1 MNSLSQKFLQLFP
14 VILFFT
20 LAPSF
25 ALVDYT
31 EQEDFTPQ
39 KSGASSV
46 SKKAPVSRSVTKP
59 KRSSSAGEGLNLGIN
74 MGVSYG
80 TQDVELNGQSGKVDT
95 MAIEAHLQTRYN
107 IFLALSHYQAKSSD
121 SGLVEDSTS
130 FQQGNSEIML
140 GFNWL
145 QFGKSS
151 ELVTVDLYGGVSL
164 GRANSDFATE
174 RTDRVVGVST
184 AKRFYNFALGLGYE
198 YRMTGNGAA
207 DEMAIGNIGKLQA
220 SLGWVVSSDIRFLIE
235 GSTYSM
241 ASSDDPGA
249 SIRLEEDL
257 DFSTITPQLQLKL
270 SPLVDMTLG
279 ARFRTRRI
287 KSAQLTAARLW
298 SLEGAYGNSVFAGLS
313 VNI

>member
-1 MNSLSQKFLQLFP
+1 MYSLTKNFLKVSVILSLSLSH
-14 VILFFT
+14 V
-20 LAPSF
+20 F

-31 EQEDFTPQ
+31 EEESFRPQ

-59 KRSSSAGEGLNLGIN
+59 KSKASSGKGLNLGIN
-74 MGVSYG
+74 MGVSYA
-80 TQDVELNGQSGKVDT
+80 TQDVELAGQTGKVDT
-95 MAIEAHLQTRYN
+95 MAIEAHVQTRYN
-107 IFLALSHYQAKSSD
+107 IFMALSHYQAKSSD
-121 SGLVEDSTS
+121 DGLVEDSTS
-130 FQQGNSEIML
+130 FQQGNSEVLL

-174 RTDRVVGVST
+174 RTDRIVGVST

-198 YRMTGNGAA
+198 YRMTGDGGE

-235 GSTYSM
+235 GSTYSID
-241 ASSDDPGA
+241 ASDNPSA
-249 SIRLEEDL
+249 SNRLQEKI

-270 SPLVDMTLG
+270 SPLVDLSLG
-279 ARFRTRRI
+279 ARFRTRRL
-287 KSAQLTAARLW
+287 KSSQLTAARLW
-298 SLEGAYGNSVFAGLS
+298 SLEGPYGNSVFAGLS